1 VAGFAWT
8 LSRCHVL
15 VQGAVAAGVS
25 GSASVGAALPWLVM
39 SDVQPL
45 CPDGAETPEGVDH
58 LRLRLPAAYR
68 RQIVLDIRA
77 LQRACPDRG
86 VVPTTARPGSGTV
99 HRPCLNILLCKALHI
114 NTHHDSRSREVCAW
128 VLEAGPGKHGV
139 HANPFDPDFNTT
151 FAVRTD
157 FVPQR
162 QVQLT
167 VGPRRTY
174 DNRTKQRIAFYVA
187 D

>member
-39 SDVQPL
+39 SDDVQPL

-86 VVPTTARPGSGTV
+86 VVRQQLLDPDPVPVQRL
-99 HRPCLNILLCKALHI
+99 CLNTLLYKALHI
-114 NTHHDSRSREVCAW
+114 NH
-128 VLEAGPGKHGV
+128 P
-139 HANPFDPDFNTT
+139 P
-151 FAVRTD
+151 
-157 FVPQR
+157 
-162 QVQLT
+162 
-167 VGPRRTY
+167 
-174 DNRTKQRIAFYVA
+174 
-187 D
+187 